1 MLFDVAVQATRIVL
15 TSFIILGTIGNVLNL
30 LIYTRP
36 TLLRTSCTLYLIA
49 DSINNILVVY
59 TSLLIRL
66 LSSGFSYDI
75 TLISNLICKLRYYPG
90 YVLLALSPYF
100 FTLAC
105 FDRYCSSSR
114 SATRRSW
121 CNKKVAKR
129 LIIGAI
135 ILALVLYSHMAIF
148 FQLNPSGTGCSAQ
161 PGAYNTFYRIFY
173 LMIYCMLPF
182 VCMGLFSILTLKNI
196 RQQARRIRPA
206 LVTENDSLRRI
217 DRQMVR
223 MLFSQVLT
231 QLLCILPFSILN
243 LASLF
248 INTTTTIYNFFS
260 QILILPVYVSYT
272 TSFYVF
278 TLSSRVYRQELM
290 KIIRFGKR
298 RQDENERPIRTIA
311 IGTIVRQHRKQ

>member
-1 MLFDVAVQATRIVL
+1 
-15 TSFIILGTIGNVLNL
+15 
-30 LIYTRP
+30 
-36 TLLRTSCTLYLIA
+36 
-49 DSINNILVVY
+49 
-59 TSLLIRL
+59 
-66 LSSGFSYDI
+66 
-75 TLISNLICKLRYYPG
+75 
-90 YVLLALSPYF
+90 
-100 FTLAC
+100 
-105 FDRYCSSSR
+105 
-114 SATRRSW
+114 
-121 CNKKVAKR
+121 
-129 LIIGAI
+129 
-135 ILALVLYSHMAIF
+135 MAIF